1 VLITKEPDQIISRA
15 INVSLTGA
23 PLTISLIA
31 AAVIL
36 PIALALAWRRL
47 PGQIGGAVLRI
58 GMILGCQAVA
68 VLAVFAAVNRVYV
81 FYDSWNELLGHER
94 RGGQVAV
101 ADAGQLVPAD
111 GSEGQIR
118 ILTVHGKV
126 SGATEQV
133 LIWLPPQY
141 AEPAETKIRFP
152 VLMALPGQ
160 PGTPAGIFKTLNLGS
175 NATQAIKSGQA
186 KPFVAVIPPLSIAQ
200 PRDTECTDI
209 PRGPQAD
216 SWLATDVKEAVI
228 KHFRV
233 TSAHWSTIGW
243 STGAF
248 CASKM
253 LLRHPTSFVA
263 AVSIG
268 GYFGAEEDHST
279 GNLFN
284 HSRVLRN
291 QNSPLW
297 LIRHTL
303 SYPVHLLIIT
313 SKGDRESWNG
323 VHYADAKKAIAAA
336 SGIPGVSTI
345 VLPSGGHNFS
355 TYAPTVGPALAWLG
369 KNAGL

>member
-1 VLITKEPDQIISRA
+1 M
-15 INVSLTGA
+15 SLTGA
-23 PLTISLIA
+23 PLTILLIV
-31 AAVIL
+31 AAVAL

-47 PGQIGGAVLRI
+47 PGRVGGAAIRI
-58 GMILGCQAVA
+58 GMIISCQVIAVM
-68 VLAVFAAVNRVYV
+68 AAGIALNRAFL
-81 FYDSWNELLGHER
+81 FYDSWAELLGHQGG
-94 RGGQVAV
+94 GGQAAIAV
-101 ADAGQLVPAD
+101 TDNGQLVPAD
-111 GSEGQIR
+111 GSQGRIS

-133 LIWLPPQY
+133 LVWLPPQY
-141 AEPAETKIRFP
+141 DAVGEKRTRFP
-152 VLMALPGQ
+152 VIMALPGQ
-160 PGTPAGIFKTLNLGS
+160 PGTPAGIFKTLDLGS
-175 NATQAIKSGQA
+175 NAMQMIKSGQV

-200 PRDTECTDI
+200 PRDTECTDV

-216 SWLATDVKEAVI
+216 SWLATDVKEAVVR
-228 KHFRV
+228 HFRV
-233 TSAHWSTIGW
+233 TPAHWSTIGW

-263 AVSIG
+263 AVSVG
-268 GYFGAEEDHST
+268 GYFSAEEDHST

-323 VHYADAKKAIAAA
+323 VHYADAQKAIAAA
-336 SGIPGVSTI
+336 RGIPGVGTI

-369 KNAGL
+369 KNGGL

>member
-1 VLITKEPDQIISRA
+1 
-15 INVSLTGA
+15 
-23 PLTISLIA
+23 LTILLIIA
-31 AAVIL
+31 AVGL
-36 PIALALAWRRL
+36 PIALAVAWRRL
-47 PGQIGGAVLRI
+47 PGRVAGAILRI
-58 GMILGCQAVA
+58 GMILCCEAVA
-68 VLAVFAAVNRVYV
+68 VLAAGVALNRTFL
-81 FYDSWNELLGHER
+81 FYDSWGELLGH
-94 RGGQVAV
+94 GQSEAGAVAV
-101 ADAGQLVPAD
+101 TDNGELVPAD
-111 GSEGQIR
+111 GSQGRIS

-126 SGATEQV
+126 SGAAEQV
-133 LIWLPPQY
+133 LVWLPPGY
-141 AEPAETKIRFP
+141 DAGAKAGTRFP

-160 PGTPAGIFKTLNLGS
+160 PGTPAGIFKTLDLGT
-175 NATQAIKSGQA
+175 NAMQAIKSGGL

-216 SWLATDVKEAVI
+216 SWLATDVREAVI
-228 KHFRV
+228 RHFRV
-233 TSAHWSTIGW
+233 TPAHWSTIGW

-268 GYFGAEEDHST
+268 GYFSPEEDHST

-297 LIRHTL
+297 LIKHTL
-303 SYPVHLLIIT
+303 TYPVHLLIIT

-323 VHYADAKKAIAAA
+323 VHYADAQKAVAAA
-336 SGIPGVSTI
+336 SGIPGVSKI

-355 TYAPTVGPALAWLG
+355 TYSPTVGPALAWLG

>member
-1 VLITKEPDQIISRA
+1 MLSS
-15 INVSLTGA
+15 VSLTGA
-23 PLTISLIA
+23 PLTILLVIVAIA
-31 AAVIL
+31 L
-36 PIALALAWRRL
+36 PIALALTWRRL
-47 PGQIGGAVLRI
+47 PGRVGGAALRI
-58 GMILGCQAVA
+58 GLILCCQAVA
-68 VLAVFAAVNRVYV
+68 VLAAGIALNRAFM
-81 FYDSWNELLGHER
+81 FYDSWDELLGHQ
-94 RGGQVAV
+94 RGAGQVVAV
-101 ADAGQLVPAD
+101 ADAGQLVPPD
-111 GSEGQIR
+111 GTQGR
-118 ILTVHGKV
+118 VRLLTVHGKV

-133 LIWLPPQY
+133 LVWLPPGY
-141 AEPAETKIRFP
+141 DAAAETKTRFP
-152 VLMALPGQ
+152 VLRVLPGQ

-175 NATQAIKSGQA
+175 NAMQAIKSGQV

-209 PRGPQAD
+209 PHGPQAD
-216 SWLATDVKEAVI
+216 SWLSTDVKEAVI

-233 TSAHWSTIGW
+233 TPGHWSTIGW

-268 GYFGAEEDHST
+268 GYFGAEQDHTT

-291 QNSPLW
+291 ENSPLW

-323 VHYADAKKAIAAA
+323 VHYADAKRAIAAA

-345 VLPSGGHNFS
+345 VLPSGGHNFD
-355 TYAPTVGPALAWLG
+355 TYAPTVAPALGWLG
-369 KNAGL
+369 KNVGL

>member
-1 VLITKEPDQIISRA
+1 MLFS
-15 INVSLTGA
+15 VSLTGA
-23 PLTISLIA
+23 PLTILLVVAAIA
-31 AAVIL
+31 L
-36 PIALALAWRRL
+36 PIALALSWRRL
-47 PGQIGGAVLRI
+47 PGRIGGAALRI
-58 GMILGCQAVA
+58 GLILCCQAVA
-68 VLAVFAAVNRVYV
+68 VSAAGIALNRAFM
-81 FYDSWNELLGHER
+81 FYDSWDELLGHQ
-94 RGGQVAV
+94 RGGGQVVAV
-101 ADAGQLVPAD
+101 ADAGQLVPPD
-111 GSEGQIR
+111 GSQGRVR

-133 LIWLPPQY
+133 LVWLPPGY
-141 AEPAETKIRFP
+141 DAAAEAKTRFP
-152 VLMALPGQ
+152 VLMVLPGQ
-160 PGTPAGIFKTLNLGS
+160 PGTPAGIFKTLTLGS
-175 NATQAIKSGQA
+175 NAMQAIKSGQV

-209 PRGPQAD
+209 PHGPQAD
-216 SWLATDVKEAVI
+216 SWLSTDVKEAVI

-233 TSAHWSTIGW
+233 TSGHWSTIGW

-268 GYFGAEEDHST
+268 GYFGAEQDHTT

-291 QNSPLW
+291 ENSPLW

-323 VHYADAKKAIAAA
+323 VHYADAERALAAA

-345 VLPSGGHNFS
+345 VLPSGGHNFD
-355 TYAPTVGPALAWLG
+355 TYAPTVAPALGWLG

>member
-1 VLITKEPDQIISRA
+1 
-15 INVSLTGA
+15 VSLTGA
-23 PLTISLIA
+23 PLAITLIVVA
-31 AAVIL
+31 IAL
-36 PIALALAWRRL
+36 PIVLALVWRRL
-47 PGQIGGAVLRI
+47 PGRLGGAVLRVA
-58 GMILGCQAVA
+58 MILSCQAIA
-68 VLAVFAAVNRVYV
+68 VLAAGIALNRAFL
-81 FYDSWNELLGHER
+81 FYDSWDELLGHHHAAA
-94 RGGQVAV
+94 QIAV
-101 ADAGQLVPAD
+101 ADAGPLVAAN
-111 GSEGQIR
+111 GSQGR
-118 ILTVHGKV
+118 VSILTVRGKV

-133 LIWLPPQY
+133 LVWVPPQY
-141 AEPAETKIRFP
+141 DAASEAKTRFP
-152 VLMALPGQ
+152 VMMALPGQ

-175 NATQAIKSGQA
+175 NATQAINSGQV
-186 KPFVAVIPPLSIAQ
+186 KPFIAVIPPLSIAQ

-228 KHFRV
+228 RHFRV
-233 TSAHWSTIGW
+233 TSQHWSTIGW

-268 GYFGAEEDHST
+268 GYFNAEEDHTT

-284 HSRVLRN
+284 HSRLLRN
-291 QNSPLW
+291 ENSPLW
-297 LIRHTL
+297 LIKHTL

-313 SKGDRESWNG
+313 SKGDRESWDG
-323 VHYADAKKAIAAA
+323 VHYADAKQAIAAA
-336 SGIPGVSTI
+336 RGIPGVSTI

-355 TYAPTVGPALAWLG
+355 TYAPTVAPALGWLG

>member
-1 VLITKEPDQIISRA
+1 MMAL
-15 INVSLTGA
+15 LT
-23 PLTISLIA
+23 
-31 AAVIL
+31 AAVTL
-36 PIALALAWRRL
+36 PIAVALAWRRL
-47 PGQIGGAVLRI
+47 PGRAGGTVLRI

-68 VLAVFAAVNRVYV
+68 ILAAGIALNRAFL
-81 FYDSWNELLGHER
+81 FYDSWDELLGHHST
-94 RGGQVAV
+94 GAQVAV
-101 ADAGQLVPAD
+101 ADAGQLVPPD
-111 GSEGQIR
+111 GSQGRIQ
-118 ILTVHGKV
+118 ILTVRGKV

-133 LIWLPPQY
+133 LVWVPPQY
-141 AEPAETKIRFP
+141 DAATEAKTRFP
-152 VLMALPGQ
+152 VMMALPGQ

-175 NATQAIKSGQA
+175 NAMQAINSGQVR
-186 KPFVAVIPPLSIAQ
+186 PFIAVIPPLSIAQ

-228 KHFRV
+228 RHFRV
-233 TSAHWSTIGW
+233 TSERWSTIGW

-248 CASKM
+248 CSSKM

-268 GYFGAEEDHST
+268 GYFSAEQDHTT

-284 HSRVLRN
+284 GSRVLRN

-297 LIRHTL
+297 LIKHTL

-323 VHYADAKKAIAAA
+323 VHYADANKAIAAA
-336 SGIPGVSTI
+336 SGIPGVGTI

-355 TYAPTVGPALAWLG
+355 TYAPTVVPALEWLG

>member
-1 VLITKEPDQIISRA
+1 MILLIVTA
-15 INVSLTGA
+15 IA
-23 PLTISLIA
+23 
-31 AAVIL
+31 L

-47 PGQIGGAVLRI
+47 PGRLGGAMLRI
-58 GMILGCQAVA
+58 GMIIGCQAVA
-68 VLAVFAAVNRVYV
+68 ILAAGIALNNAFL
-81 FYDSWNELLGHER
+81 FYDSWDDLLGHHSE
-94 RGGQVAV
+94 GGAQVAV
-101 ADAGQLVPAD
+101 ADAGQLVPPD
-111 GSEGQIR
+111 GSQGRIK
-118 ILTVHGKV
+118 ILTVHGNV

-133 LIWLPPQY
+133 LVWLPPQY
-141 AEPAETKIRFP
+141 DAAAATKTRFP
-152 VLMALPGQ
+152 VMMALPGQ
-160 PGTPAGIFKTLNLGS
+160 PGTPAGIFKTLDLAT
-175 NATQAIKSGQA
+175 NAMRAIDSGQV
-186 KPFVAVIPPLSIAQ
+186 KPFIAVIPPLSIAQ

-228 KHFRV
+228 RHFRV
-233 TSAHWSTIGW
+233 TLEHWSTIGW

-248 CASKM
+248 CASKL

-263 AVSIG
+263 AASIG
-268 GYFGAEEDHST
+268 GYFNAEEDHTT

-297 LIRHTL
+297 LIKHTL
-303 SYPVHLLIIT
+303 GYPVHLLIIT

-323 VHYADAKKAIAAA
+323 VHYADAKKAIIAA

-355 TYAPTVGPALAWLG
+355 TYAPTVGPALDWLG